1 MITTRLYLLAG
12 IMIFTILI
20 NSAIAYLGFA
30 TTENEIARMYQGG
43 IKDSNFISDVKDE
56 FRYNILDA
64 AKHLEE
70 GKITSAEALEKIKK
84 ADIKISDLWETYLS
98 NLKKENDPMKD
109 SPTIDK
115 INILFKENKNL
126 LTNIQEITKK
136 GSKEDFSAY
145 YTKDLYPYYL
155 NLDHQLS
162 LLLDEHLKETS
173 NDYVI
178 ANKNIQSEKNII
190 LFVFLLS
197 ILLASILGF
206 YIAKSISIPLKAA
219 VHEIN
224 KLAAGDTSLEV
235 QDYSKNEIGSLM
247 NAIQKMVISSKKMA
261 ETLENVSQGN
271 LDVETEIRSKD
282 DTLGKALNFMK
293 DNLRKIV
300 GNIQTEV
307 SALSTSGE
315 EILASVSQASA
326 GTAETAAAVTETTTT
341 MEELRQTAQLSAEK
355 AKDVLVNVE
364 GTLDTVNTS
373 DALLQNTILDM
384 HQINEKMKS
393 ISDGIIRLSEH
404 NQVIGQINDT
414 VNDIAE
420 QSNLLAVNAAIEAAK
435 AGEQGKSFNVV
446 AQEIRMLAEQSKNAT
461 IQIKTILNDIQ
472 NSTSHAVLATEQGSK
487 AVDKGLSQALM
498 TSQSMEVLK
507 KSMEEVA
514 QAAKQIDI
522 SSGQQFIGIDQV
534 AVAINN
540 INDAS
545 KGHVRHMKQIE
556 DSAFSLNDIGKSLK
570 DIVDQYKLESATPKN
585 SRFGKFKKN
594 YENESL

>member
-1 MITTRLYLLAG
+1 MFNNFTITARLYLLVG
-12 IMIFTILI
+12 IMILTLLI
-20 NSAIAYLGFA
+20 NSVIAYLGFA
-30 TTENEIARMYQGG
+30 ATENEITRMYNGG
-43 IKDSNFISDVKDE
+43 IKDANFISDVKDE
-56 FRYNILDA
+56 FRYNIIDA

-84 ADIKISDLWETYLS
+84 ADLRISDLWENYLS
-98 NLKKENDPMKD
+98 NLKKENDPIKD
-109 SPTIDK
+109 SPIIDK
-115 INILFKENKNL
+115 INVLFKENKNFL
-126 LTNIQEITKK
+126 ADIQEIVKK
-136 GSKEDFSAY
+136 GGKDDLSSY
-145 YTKDLYPYYL
+145 YTHDLYPYYV
-155 NLDHQLS
+155 NLDNQLS

-173 NDYVI
+173 NDYI
-178 ANKNIQSEKNII
+178 LANKNIESEKNITF
-190 LFVFLLS
+190 LVSLLS
-197 ILLASILGF
+197 LLIASILGYF
-206 YIAKSISIPLKAA
+206 IAKSISSPLKAA

-224 KLAAGDTSLEV
+224 KLAAGDTSLEL
-235 QDYSKNEIGSLM
+235 QEFSKNEIGSLM

-271 LDVETEIRSKD
+271 LDIEAEIRSND
-282 DTLGKALNFMK
+282 DTLGKALNIMK

-364 GTLDTVNTS
+364 GTLDTVNAS
-373 DALLQNTILDM
+373 DALLQNTIIDM
-384 HQINEKMKS
+384 QQINEKMKS
-393 ISDGIIRLSEH
+393 ISEGIIKLSEH
-404 NQVIGQINDT
+404 NQVIGKINDT

-461 IQIKTILNDIQ
+461 IQIKNILNDIQ

-540 INDAS
+540 INDAA
-545 KGHVRHMKQIE
+545 KGHVQHMKQIE

-570 DIVDQYKLESATPKN
+570 DIIDLYKLEFTTPKN
-585 SRFGKFKKN
+585 YKFGKLKKK
-594 YENESL
+594 L